1 MDSAEKPTARTKTGR
16 KSAAKATPKAL
27 AKTGPK
33 TGSRTG
39 PAGAT
44 RTDAK
49 RDRIVRSAAKLFL
62 DKGYESVSINDIID
76 VVGGSKG
83 TIYAH
88 FGSKEKLFEAV
99 VAQMCADVTIQID
112 TAPVGTVDE
121 QLARIAHSFLAKV
134 LSPQILRFHRL
145 MTSIGRNFPGA
156 GRLFYETGP
165 AMVHQILTD
174 WVACQQRD
182 GHIRNDIEPRSLA
195 ILFHDMLV
203 GDHLLSWLTSA
214 ASEKDRLKRI
224 EQTVR
229 LSVIVFL
236 QGCARR

>member
-1 MDSAEKPTARTKTGR
+1 MTPR
-16 KSAAKATPKAL
+16 KSNPRPP
-27 AKTGPK
+27 GPK
-33 TGSRTG
+33 DGLK
-39 PAGAT
+39 
-44 RTDAK
+44 RTDIK
-49 RDRIVRSAAKLFL
+49 RDKIVRSAAKLFL
-62 DKGYESVSINDIID
+62 DKGYDAVSINDIID

-83 TIYAH
+83 TIYSN

-121 QLARIAHSFLAKV
+121 QLVRIAHSFLSKV
-134 LSPQILRFHRL
+134 LSPPILRFHRL

-174 WVACQQRD
+174 WIARQQREGNVRD
-182 GHIRNDIEPRSLA
+182 DVDPHSLA
-195 ILFHDMLV
+195 VLFHDMLT

-214 ASEKDRLKRI
+214 ASEKDRIKRI

-229 LSVIVFL
+229 LSVMIFL

>member
-1 MDSAEKPTARTKTGR
+1 MDSAKKPAARTTKPGNSPRRTAPKTAS
-16 KSAAKATPKAL
+16 KAAP
-27 AKTGPK
+27 KTGPK
-33 TGSRTG
+33 R
-39 PAGAT
+39 A
-44 RTDAK
+44 DIK
-49 RDRIVRSAAKLFL
+49 RDRIVRSAARLFL
-62 DKGYESVSINDIID
+62 DKGYDTVSINDIID

-99 VAQMCADVTIQID
+99 VEQMCADVTIQID

-121 QLARIAHSFLAKV
+121 QLARIAHSFLSKV
-134 LSPQILRFHRL
+134 LSPPILRFHRL
-145 MTSIGRNFPGA
+145 MTSIGRTFPHA

-165 AMVHQILTD
+165 SMVHQILTD
-174 WVACQQRD
+174 WIARQQSE
-182 GHIRNDIEPRSLA
+182 GHIRNDVEPRSLA
-195 ILFHDMLV
+195 VLFHDMLT

-229 LSVIVFL
+229 LSVMVFL
-236 QGCARR
+236 QGCAPR